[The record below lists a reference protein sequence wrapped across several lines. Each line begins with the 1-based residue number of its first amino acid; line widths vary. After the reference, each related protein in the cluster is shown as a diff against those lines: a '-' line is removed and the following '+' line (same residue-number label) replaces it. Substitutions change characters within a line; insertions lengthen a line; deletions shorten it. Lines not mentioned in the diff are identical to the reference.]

1 MTENES
7 GRTKNM
13 VLRLDP
19 GLAEQLQAVAEA
31 EGRPVSD
38 VVREAIAALVE
49 QRRGDERF
57 LRLLEENLARH
68 ERVLRLLGRRVVTAF
83 ELSDLVIAASRT
95 LGLGTGATV
104 DLLDLAAAEAALA
117 EANAVAAGDDVA
129 AAAALL
135 YALVLRRPFRRGNDA
150 VALVATLQ
158 LLAVHGYRANLDPP
172 AATTSI
178 IAGISAGEVD
188 AAELRRWLMAR
199 VYCESDARQG
209 EKAMRNWL
217 PARRRRARRAS
228 ASGAGWFGRFTNEA
242 RQVVVLSQEEARA
255 LESLGISLEAVRQQV
270 EKIIGHGSQAPSEHI
285 PFPPRAKKVLQL
297 AKQEALDHGDGSIAA
312 EHILLGLVREG
323 SGVAAQVLTRLSA
336 SVEQVRHEVI
346 RHVACRRAADGLTE
360 PGEGGGQQSA

>member
-1 MTENES
+1 M
-7 GRTKNM
+7 
-13 VLRLDP
+13 
-19 GLAEQLQAVAEA
+19 
-31 EGRPVSD
+31 
-38 VVREAIAALVE
+38 
-49 QRRGDERF
+49 
-57 LRLLEENLARH
+57 
-68 ERVLRLLGRRVVTAF
+68 TAF
-83 ELSDLVIAASRT
+83 EVPDLVIAASRT

-178 IAGISAGEVD
+178 IAGISADEVD

-217 PARRRRARRAS
+217 PARR
-228 ASGAGWFGRFTNEA
+228 AGLFGRFTNDA
-242 RQVVVLSQEEARA
+242 RQVVVLSQEEARILDHNYIGTEHLLLGLIHAGDDVAARA

-270 EKIIGHGSQAPSEHI
+270 EKIIGHGQQAPSGHI
-285 PFPPRAKKVLQL
+285 PFTPRAKKVLQL

-323 SGVAAQVLTRLSA
+323 SGVAAQVLTRLGA

>member
-1 MTENES
+1 
-7 GRTKNM
+7 
-13 VLRLDP
+13 
-19 GLAEQLQAVAEA
+19 
-31 EGRPVSD
+31 
-38 VVREAIAALVE
+38 
-49 QRRGDERF
+49 
-57 LRLLEENLARH
+57 
-68 ERVLRLLGRRVVTAF
+68 VTAF
-83 ELSDLVIAASRT
+83 ELPDLVIAASRT

-129 AAAALL
+129 TAAALL
-135 YALVLRRPFRRGNDA
+135 YALVLRRPFRRGNDR

-228 ASGAGWFGRFTNEA
+228 ASGGGLFGRFTNEA
-242 RQVVVLSQEEARA
+242 RQVVVLSQAEARMLGHNYIGTEHLLLGLIHAGDDVAAQA

-270 EKIIGHGSQAPSEHI
+270 EKIIGLGQQAPSGHI
-285 PFPPRAKKVLQL
+285 PFTPRAKKVLQL
-297 AKQEALDHGDGSIAA
+297 AKEEAIDHGGGSIAA

-323 SGVAAQVLTRLSA
+323 SGVAAQVLTSLGA
-336 SVEQVRHEVI
+336 TAEQVRHEVI

-360 PGEGGGQQSA
+360 PDEGGGQQSA